1 VSLVTSKPVPER
13 IADVI
18 EKRLQ
23 KIVAGGSYYVAGFE
37 VVRPTRNGNFT
48 PQDNQF
54 IIVQDEIE
62 IVSDL
67 MCPGNPPAMA
77 YRITYNIFAHSLC
90 SETDITPADYFSNY
104 LMAEIKRAIVDAP
117 AWYHMEGLAIDS
129 MFGSPALISNDG
141 GVDGINVPVQVT
153 FRVTEGDMMEVR
165 G

>member
-77 YRITYNIFAHSLC
+77 YRITYNIFAHSLV

-104 LMAEIKRAIVDAP
+104 LMAEIKRRENI
-117 AWYHMEGLAIDS
+117 
-129 MFGSPALISNDG
+129 
-141 GVDGINVPVQVT
+141 
-153 FRVTEGDMMEVR
+153 
-165 G
+165 